1 MNVKAKITT
10 FATYAALIISIAN
23 TALLLVKW

>member
-10 FATYAALIISIAN
+10 YATYAALVISIAN
-23 TALLLVKW
+23 TVILLVKW